1 MDVFQRAPRSLGNV
15 VVQVLRLPFA
25 VMIALSAGLAVTAG
39 SLILQQI
46 ATYQSMRIDG
56 IAYQTNAYLEETGQL
71 LTMMVP
77 LWSGEHGAG
86 DRPDELLADQTWL
99 LQQVRLSYPRFQSL
113 YFMDEAGWVQSEST
127 TALSLKGLDLS
138 GETFF
143 KGARDSR
150 ALYFS
155 EPFVSATTGGVVI
168 DVAVP
173 LFVDGQFKGVLAG
186 EMDLEV
192 LQQTLEEVSTED
204 VVLCVVDRRGR
215 VVVYPD
221 PRWAQERRNL
231 RQVPLVQAGLE
242 GRRDFRLFWDES
254 RQDWFAG
261 TAMPLERGWV
271 VIAEQRAGLIAQ
283 PLMVLLLLGIA
294 AFGLSVFLF
303 RISTRYMLHQI
314 AEPLAHLVKRVDGMA
329 QGEYRT
335 LPEEMPATFSEI
347 ASLKISFNQMALAIQ
362 GHIRAL
368 METNAHLQQEIVERG
383 QIEATLRESEER
395 YRQLFSQGEALVRA
409 RTVELAR
416 AKEQAETASRA
427 KSTFLANMSHELRT
441 PLNAISGFV
450 QMLLRDP
457 LLTAQ
462 QRERLKIINRSGE
475 HLLALINDVLDISK
489 IESGRMTLMLA
500 PFDLFSLLEDLMVLF
515 SGRAQSRGLYFE
527 MQRDETT
534 PRYVSADQSKL
545 RQVLI
550 NLLGNAVKFTKQG
563 GVVLRVES
571 HPLSTESSTE
581 VCGLFFA
588 VEDTGP
594 GLKPDEIGSLFLPF
608 EQKSAGK
615 EIQSGTG
622 LGLSISQQYVRLM
635 GGEIVAQNRPEEGAV
650 FSFEIP
656 VMLASEVQAP
666 ETHRGC
672 ARLVAA
678 QRPEDGENY
687 RLLVVD
693 DRKDNRQLLVEM
705 LQQIGEACNF
715 EIQEAGDGPE
725 ALRLWESWK
734 PHLIWLDNR
743 MPGMDGQVV
752 AELIRT
758 RERGRPAIIIAVTA
772 GVLEEET
779 TALLAAGCND
789 LLFKPFRDGDVQ
801 ALLVKYLGLICVSEQ
816 VAVMAPTGGYGVN
829 GELIAERLA
838 ALPEALLVRMRRAV
852 AGGYLNQLADLLDET
867 ASLDPAVAAGLR
879 GLIDQYDYDTL
890 FRLLGQ

>member
-1 MDVFQRAPRSLGNV
+1 VDVFQRAPRSLGNV